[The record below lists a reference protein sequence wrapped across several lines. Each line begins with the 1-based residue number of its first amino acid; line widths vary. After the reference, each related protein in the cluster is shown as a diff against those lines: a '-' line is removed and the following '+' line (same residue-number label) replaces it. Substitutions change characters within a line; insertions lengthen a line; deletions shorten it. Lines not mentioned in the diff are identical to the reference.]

1 MSVDGRV
8 IVDPRY
14 AGFAEATGLTLTLR
28 GYRVTIDAQQ
38 LSHDLLPLSMLGPVP
53 VLSHAQANDITYIPA
68 AGYGFQPA
76 SGIVAD
82 FRFDVSIDGEVIVDP
97 RYAGFAEA
105 TGLTLTLR
113 GYRVTIDARPLSHD
127 LLPLSML
134 GPVPVLS
141 HAQANDVT

>member
-1 MSVDGRV
+1 MTLRTSPRPGYGFQPASGIVADFRFDVNIDGEV

-14 AGFAEATGLTLTLR
+14 TGFAEATGLTLTLR

-53 VLSHAQANDITYIPA
+53 VLSHAQANDVTYIPA

-82 FRFDVSIDGEVIVDP
+82 FRFDVTIDGELMLDP
-97 RYAGFAEA
+97 RYAGF
-105 TGLTLTLR
+105 T
-113 GYRVTIDARPLSHD
+113 RP
-127 LLPLSML
+127 
-134 GPVPVLS
+134 PV
-141 HAQANDVT
+141 